1 MKLSENWLRTFA
13 DPDVSRDELAHRLTM
28 CGIEVEAIEPVA
40 PPFGRVVVAKVLSI
54 TKHPDADRLNVCRVD
69 AGLPEPL
76 QIVCGAPNVFEGA
89 IVPCALE
96 GAMLP
101 AISIRAAK
109 VRGVMSYGMLCSG
122 KELGIESD
130 IDGLLILPQD
140 APVGADFRE
149 YLDLEDHVFD
159 LKLTPNRADCL
170 SILGVAREISA
181 MTGTPLVLPQLSPV
195 DADCSD
201 ALEIVVE
208 SPKACPLYLG
218 RVVKGVD
225 LSIPTPQ
232 WMQRRLARC
241 GIRPRNIAVDVTN
254 YVMLELGQP
263 MHAYDLAKIGG
274 KIVVRF
280 AKQEEGILLLNG
292 EEMALSRKQ
301 LLIAD
306 RNGPIALAGIMG
318 GEGSSVTDATCDIF
332 LEAAF
337 FDPSTM
343 AKARVQNLSTD
354 ASYRFE
360 RGVDF
365 GMTKRAMDYATRLI
379 LSVCGGC
386 AGPVSE
392 SSGNLPERKPI
403 LLRLSRARRILGIDF
418 LPDTVSFL
426 LKKLGFEFSLKEDV
440 FSVVPP
446 SCRFDLKIE
455 EDLVEEIARIYGYDN
470 MAGVRPASSMSML
483 AARES
488 SREAADLRKLM
499 VAKGYFEAISYAFVD
514 AAWEADFC
522 SNRDPILLRNPI
534 ASQMGAMRS
543 SLIGGL
549 VDALAFNLNRK
560 QSRVR
565 MFETGACFFKRD
577 AAYEQREMLAGLCY
591 GPALPEQWGEAARN
605 VDFFDVKS
613 DVEALFSPFDPAFE
627 PFVHPA
633 LHPGRSAGVIFEG
646 KRVGVIGEL
655 HPKWAQKYGLPKAPV
670 LFEIELEALLK
681 RRVPAFSEISKFP
694 PVKRDIAI
702 VVDEK
707 ISSRSIL
714 EVCRS
719 TLESA
724 KVELFDLY
732 RGQGVEAGKKSL
744 AFSITIQD
752 TQKTLLDAEVDVMIS
767 QLIEVLEKRFDSKLR
782 I

>member
-13 DPDVSRDELAHRLTM
+13 NPDISRDELAHRLTM

-40 PPFGRVVVAKVLSI
+40 PPFDKVVVAKVLSVE
-54 TKHPDADRLNVCRVD
+54 KHPDADRLNVCRVD

-76 QIVCGAPNVFEGA
+76 QIVCGAPNVFAGA

-96 GAMLP
+96 GATLP
-101 AISIRAAK
+101 AIQIRAAK

-130 IDGLLILPQD
+130 IDGLMILPQD
-140 APVGADFRE
+140 APVGEDFRN
-149 YLDLEDHVFD
+149 YWDLEDHVFD

-181 MTGTPLVLPQLSPV
+181 MTGVPVVRPQLSPV
-195 DADCSD
+195 EADCSD
-201 ALEIVVE
+201 VPEIVVE
-208 SPKACPLYLG
+208 SPESCPLYLG
-218 RVVKGVD
+218 RVVKGID

-241 GIRPRNIAVDVTN
+241 GIRPRNIVVDVTN

-274 KIVVRF
+274 KIAVRF
-280 AKQEEGILLLNG
+280 AKEGEGVLLLNG
-292 EEMALSRKQ
+292 EEIALSSKQ

-306 RNGPIALAGIMG
+306 RNGPVALAGIMG

-343 AKARVQNLSTD
+343 AKARVPNLSTD

-365 GMTKRAMDYATRLI
+365 GMTESAMDYATRLI
-379 LSVCGGC
+379 LSACGGC
-386 AGPVSE
+386 AGPVGE
-392 SSGNLPERKPI
+392 FRAALPARDPI
-403 LLRLSRARRILGIDF
+403 DLRLSRAKRILGID
-418 LPDTVSFL
+418 LSPDAVTSL
-426 LKKLGFEFSLKEDV
+426 LKKLGFEFSLRENV

-470 MAGVRPASSMSML
+470 LAGVRPAAAMSML
-483 AARES
+483 AAGES
-488 SREAADLRKLM
+488 SREVAELRKLM

-514 AAWEADFC
+514 AAWEVDFC
-522 SNRDPILLRNPI
+522 ANLDPILLRNPI

-565 MFETGACFFKRD
+565 LFETGACFFKRD
-577 AAYEQREMLAGLCY
+577 SAYEQKEMLAGLCY
-591 GPALPEQWGEAARN
+591 GSAMPEQWGEAARN

-613 DVEALFSPFDPAFE
+613 DVEALFSPLAPEFE
-627 PFVHPA
+627 PLAHPA
-633 LHPGRSAGVIFEG
+633 LHPGRSAGVIFGG
-646 KRVGVIGEL
+646 KIVGVIGEL
-655 HPKWAQKYGLPKAPV
+655 HPKWAQKYDLPKAPV

-681 RRVPAFSEISKFP
+681 REVPAFSEISKFP
-694 PVKRDIAI
+694 AVKRDIAI

-707 ISSRSIL
+707 ISARSIL

-719 TLESA
+719 MQASA

-732 RGQGVEAGKKSL
+732 RGKGVEAGKKSL

-767 QLIEVLEKRFDSKLR
+767 QLIEALEKRFDSKLR

>member
-13 DPDVSRDELAHRLTM
+13 DPGISRDELARQLTM

-40 PPFGRVVVAKVLSI
+40 PSFDRVVVAKVLSV

-101 AISIRAAK
+101 AIQIRAAK

-122 KELGIESD
+122 KELGIESE

-140 APVGADFRE
+140 APVGADFRK
-149 YLDLEDHVFD
+149 YSDLEDHVFD

-181 MTGTPLVLPQLSPV
+181 MTGTPVVRPQISPV
-195 DADCSD
+195 EADCSD
-201 ALEIVVE
+201 TLEIVVE
-208 SPKACPLYLG
+208 SPDSCPLYLG

-225 LSIPTPQ
+225 LSMPTPQ
-232 WMQRRLARC
+232 WMQRRLVRC
-241 GIRPRNIAVDVTN
+241 GIRARNIVVDVTN

-280 AKQEEGILLLNG
+280 AKEDEGILLLNG

-306 RNGPIALAGIMG
+306 QNGPVALAGIMG

-337 FDPSTM
+337 FDPATM
-343 AKARVQNLSTD
+343 AKARVPNLSTD

-365 GMTKRAMDYATRLI
+365 GMTGSAMDYATRLI
-379 LSVCGGC
+379 LSLCGGC
-386 AGPVSE
+386 AGPVGE
-392 SSGNLPERKPI
+392 FRAALPARDPI
-403 LLRLSRARRILGIDF
+403 ALRLARAKRILGID
-418 LPDTVSFL
+418 LSLDTVSFL
-426 LKKLGFEFSLKEDV
+426 LKKLGFEFSFKEDV
-440 FSVVPP
+440 FSVIPP

-470 MAGVRPASSMSML
+470 MAGVRPASTMSML

-488 SREAADLRKLM
+488 SREVAELRKLM
-499 VAKGYFEAISYAFVD
+499 VARGYFEAISYAFVD

-522 SNRDPILLRNPI
+522 SNRDPILLKNPI

-549 VDALAFNLNRK
+549 VGALAFNLNRK

-565 MFETGACFFKRD
+565 MFETGTCFFRRD

-605 VDFFDVKS
+605 VDFFDIKS
-613 DVEALFSPFDPAFE
+613 DVEALFSPSAPVFE

-633 LHPGRSAGVIFEG
+633 LHPGRSASVIFEG

-655 HPKWAQKYGLPKAPV
+655 HPKWAQKYDLPKAPV

-681 RRVPAFSEISKFP
+681 REVPAFSEISKFP

-707 ISSRSIL
+707 ISSRAIL

-767 QLIEVLEKRFDSKLR
+767 QLIEALEKRFDSKLR